1 MEEARPATAKGE
13 ATRRRIL
20 DAAFAEFAAHG
31 IAGSRVDR
39 IAAAA
44 ETNKAQ
50 LYAYF
55 GSKAKLFDAVFFA
68 SMRRILD
75 DAPIDPDHLG
85 DWAVRLY
92 DDYLTHPEL
101 VRLALWHRLER
112 RPHGLLVEEHER
124 LNQAKLNAITAP
136 QRAGQVRR
144 AEPFD
149 AMALVL
155 GMSHGWPPA
164 STVWAAS
171 PDGPERVHDARRT
184 LLGDAVTAAVAPDG

>member
-1 MEEARPATAKGE
+1 TYLRCIFEVPVS
-13 ATRRRIL
+13 
-20 DAAFAEFAAHG
+20 EFASHVM
-31 IAGSRVDR
+31 AGSHVDR
-39 IAAAA
+39 IATAS

-55 GSKAKLFDAVFFA
+55 GIKAKLCDAVFFA

-124 LNQAKLNAITAP
+124 LDEAKLNGITAA

-144 AEPFD
+144 ADPFD
-149 AMALVL
+149 VMAL
-155 GMSHGWPPA
+155 
-164 STVWAAS
+164 
-171 PDGPERVHDARRT
+171 
-184 LLGDAVTAAVAPDG
+184 

>member
-13 ATRRRIL
+13 ATRQRIL

-50 LYAYF
+50 L
-55 GSKAKLFDAVFFA
+55 FDAVFFA
-68 SMRRILD
+68 SMRRIRD

-124 LNQAKLNAITAP
+124 LDEAKLNGITAA

-144 AEPFD
+144 ADPFD
-149 AMALVL
+149 VMALVIA
-155 GMSHGWPPA
+155 MSHAWSPA

-171 PDGPERVHDARRT
+171 PDEPERVHDARRT
-184 LLGDAVTAAVAPDG
+184 LLRDTVTAAVASDG